1 MLNTERR
8 NPNTMHLDQMDA
20 LQIVQVMNE
29 ENANAVKALEPVYP
43 QIAEAID
50 AIAAAFARGG
60 RLIYIGAG
68 TSGRLCVAD
77 AAECPPTFGV
87 SRDQVV
93 GICAGGI
100 ETLIHA
106 SENIED
112 DPDEGIRELKD
123 RKLNSNDVVVGISAS
138 GGAAYVCNAITYAKG
153 SGCVTVAITSNPGS
167 RLGKLAQIDIS
178 PDTGAEV
185 LTGSTRL
192 KAGNAQKMILNM
204 LSTGAMVRSGHVY
217 ENMMI
222 NLKPTNIKL
231 RARVVRI
238 VQEITDY
245 PEEQAISL
253 LQQSNWVIK
262 DAIRLWKEAGDK

>member
-29 ENANAVKALEPVYP
+29 ENANAVKALESVYP

-60 RLIYIGAG
+60 RLIYMGAG

-112 DPDEGIRELKD
+112 DPEEGIRELKD

-138 GGAAYVCNAITYAKG
+138 GGAAFVCKAVEYAR
-153 SGCVTVAITSNPGS
+153 SIGCTTIGLTSNPGT
-167 RLGKLAQIDIS
+167 KLTQVANIAIA

-192 KAGNAQKMILNM
+192 KAGNVQKMILNM
-204 LSTGAMVRSGHVY
+204 LSTGAMVRSGYVY

-222 NLKPTNIKL
+222 NLKPSNIKL
-231 RARVVRI
+231 RDRVVRI
-238 VQEITDY
+238 VREITELEYAACED
-245 PEEQAISL
+245 L
-253 LQQSNWVIK
+253 LERSNWVIR
-262 DAIRLWKEAGDK
+262 DAIRLWKES

>member
-1 MLNTERR
+1 MLNTEKR
-8 NPNTMHLDQMDA
+8 NPNTVHLDQMDA

-29 ENANAVKALEPVYP
+29 ENANAVKSLEAVYP
-43 QIAEAID
+43 QIAAAID
-50 AIAAAFARGG
+50 AIAGAFSQGG
-60 RLIYIGAG
+60 RLIYMGAG

-87 SRDQVV
+87 SRDQVI

-100 ETLIHA
+100 QTLIHA

-112 DPDEGIRELKD
+112 DPEEGIRELKARD
-123 RKLNSNDVVVGISAS
+123 LNANDVVVGISAS
-138 GGAAYVCNAITYAKG
+138 GGAAYVCNAITYAR
-153 SGCVTVAITSNPGS
+153 SLDCVTVAITSNPGS
-167 RLGKLAQIDIS
+167 KLGGLAQIDIS

-231 RARVVRI
+231 RARVIRI
-238 VQEITDY
+238 VREITGY
-245 PEEQAISL
+245 KEEQTVAL
-253 LQQSNWVIK
+253 LEQGNWVIK
-262 DAIRLWKEAGDK
+262 DALRLWKEGDQ